1 MKILWKWY
9 CKEDPIVGGTYENS
23 YGNKRR
29 ISEIFID
36 TAGRAQVML
45 DCLDDNYTESG
56 VETAY
61 FLYDFALSF
70 REVDVRKERGW

>member
-1 MKILWKWY
+1 
-9 CKEDPIVGGTYENS
+9 
-23 YGNKRR
+23 
-29 ISEIFID
+29 
-36 TAGRAQVML
+36 ML

-61 FLYDFALSF
+61 FLYDFALLF